1 MGREIAE
8 GQGINIE
15 RTWDKEFL
23 MDIRNHKFEYDELI
37 ERLDADK
44 EALDLAI
51 KNSTIKETINVDL
64 VNDIL
69 ISIRKKTYNIC

>member
-1 MGREIAE
+1 M
-8 GQGINIE
+8 N
-15 RTWDKEFL
+15 
-23 MDIRNHKFEYDELI
+23 IRNHKFEYDELI

-69 ISIRKKTYNIC
+69 INIRKKAYNIC